1 MGGKEPGGWSTSV
14 AVAAAILQDRPTRRR
29 VLSSFLVLLLAM
41 FASGL
46 WVFDRWLTASAW
58 RFVIWWG
65 ACGALAIFIFL
76 FAVYDAMAVIRE
88 ERDRFQGRLRE
99 DDPDSSCDDE

>member
-1 MGGKEPGGWSTSV
+1 MNLGM
-14 AVAAAILQDRPTRRR
+14 AMAILTDRSLRRR

-46 WVFDRWLTASAW
+46 WVFDSWLEASLW

-65 ACGALAIFIFL
+65 ACAALAVFIFL
-76 FAVYDAMAVIRE
+76 FALYDAMAVIRE
-88 ERDRFQGRLRE
+88 ERERFQSRLRKE
-99 DDPDSSCDDE
+99 HPDSSCDDE